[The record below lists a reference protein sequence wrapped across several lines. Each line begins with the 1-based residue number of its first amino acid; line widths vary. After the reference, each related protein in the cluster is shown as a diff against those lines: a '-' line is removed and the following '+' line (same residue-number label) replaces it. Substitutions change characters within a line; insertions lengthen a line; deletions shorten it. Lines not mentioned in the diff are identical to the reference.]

1 MSCEANKNLVDTIG
15 AELFVLFDGAATK
28 IGGVTAVTLGEE
40 TRDEIDITP
49 LDSEYKQYWMGLRDA
64 GEATMEIPLD
74 PTDAGYLAL
83 EALDASGAC
92 TTFAL
97 GLGDGNA
104 AAAVD
109 TDGAFDLDTGRSWV
123 TFSARVK
130 TLALVTEAG
139 QPVKAAITLRR
150 LSKAVATWKTA
161 AEDDAPVVGD

>member
-1 MSCEANKNLVDTIG
+1 MSCEASNNLVSTIG

-92 TTFAL
+92 TSFAL
-97 GLGDGNA
+97 GLGDGTEA
-104 AAAVD
+104 ADVD
-109 TDGAFDLDTGRSWV
+109 TDGAFDLDEGRSWV
-123 TFSARVK
+123 TFTGRVK
-130 TLALVTEAG
+130 TLSLVTEVG
-139 QPVKAAITLRR
+139 QPVKASVTLRR
-150 LSKAVATWKTA
+150 LSKSVATWKTI
-161 AEDDAPVVGD
+161 AEDDTPIVGD